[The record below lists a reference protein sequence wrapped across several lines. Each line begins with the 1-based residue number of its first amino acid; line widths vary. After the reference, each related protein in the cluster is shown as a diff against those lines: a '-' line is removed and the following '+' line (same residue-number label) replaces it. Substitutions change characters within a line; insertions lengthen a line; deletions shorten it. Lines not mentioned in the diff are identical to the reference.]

1 MCLWIRSKYGVIE
14 VGTRLRAKKS
24 KFIKTVWSFRS
35 IENGKKNTKLLLLA
49 NSLEL
54 LTIYLPCG
62 LSLHMRVCCG
72 KFHGHEWFFEMK
84 FSTYII
90 FLQFFICCRRL
101 DTFTFENKVVQPNP
115 LCILCKKCFVVHN
128 NNESTMGIIAL
139 DKQLTL
145 VKKLLR
151 CFFFT
156 FEKKTD
162 QTKSSEKKEQWRR
175 GVWVFFYF
183 YTPHYAFSTIIPWGI
198 PLSNYFE
205 EQTPV

>member
-1 MCLWIRSKYGVIE
+1 MDSRQVRRDRSWNQIACKEIE
-14 VGTRLRAKKS
+14 IHKNSL
-24 KFIKTVWSFRS
+24 KFPIYRKW
-35 IENGKKNTKLLLLA
+35 KKNTKLLLLA

-90 FLQFFICCRRL
+90 FLQFFIWCRRL

-139 DKQLTL
+139 DKQLTF

-151 CFFFT
+151 CFFYIR
-156 FEKKTD
+156 KKTD
-162 QTKSSEKKEQWRR
+162 QTKSSEKKRWRR

-183 YTPHYAFSTIIPWGI
+183 YTQHYAFSTIIPWGI